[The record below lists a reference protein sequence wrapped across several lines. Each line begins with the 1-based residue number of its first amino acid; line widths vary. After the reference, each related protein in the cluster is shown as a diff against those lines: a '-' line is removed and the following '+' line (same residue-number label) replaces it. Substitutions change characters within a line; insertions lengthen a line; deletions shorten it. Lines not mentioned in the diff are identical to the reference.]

1 MAETYLNFP
10 FQLTA
15 EGAVAT
21 ADEDQHVRQRIEQ
34 ILFTSPGERV
44 MLPEFGCGLRDLV
57 FAGNNQVLAAAVE
70 FQVAKALQTNMGNQ
84 VMINEVEVVNDE
96 EKLRVHV
103 VYTKTK
109 NLQQEKL
116 VFQLLPFEAARG

>member
-1 MAETYLNFP
+1 
-10 FQLTA
+10 
-15 EGAVAT
+15 
-21 ADEDQHVRQRIEQ
+21 
-34 ILFTSPGERV
+34 